1 MIHPRL
7 KTRFETIRRSL
18 GTVGFLI
25 VWLSAVPVQG
35 AGPERALN
43 REQAAAVIR
52 EHVLSQAPWK
62 AENIDVRVA
71 PFAPVSMP
79 LGAVN
84 YRVLKPAKGI
94 TPGVHGFLLA
104 AEIAGAEAAR
114 FWVKAEIKIFDEVVV
129 TSYPL
134 ARREVVTAA
143 GVRVERRDVS
153 SLTARPF
160 TRVEEVVG
168 QQTARFVEVNE
179 VITQK
184 TIEHPTLMKRGS
196 PIILVYETGTLRV
209 EVPGAAEEAGKA
221 GDLIQVKNPSSGK
234 LLRGVVVDGRTVRI
248 N

>member
-1 MIHPRL
+1 MMDPRL
-7 KTRFETIRRSL
+7 ETRSKMNRRSL
-18 GTVGFLI
+18 GSVGFLI
-25 VWLSAVPVQG
+25 VWLCAAPVQG
-35 AGPERALN
+35 AGPERTPS
-43 REQAAAVIR
+43 REQTAAVIR

-62 AENIDVRVA
+62 AENLEVRVA

-94 TPGVHGFLLA
+94 TPGVHSFLLA

-153 SLTARPF
+153 SLAARPF
-160 TRVEEVVG
+160 TRVEEVLG

-196 PIILVYETGTLRV
+196 PVILVYETGSLRV
-209 EVPGAAEEAGKA
+209 EAPGAAEEAGKA

>member
-1 MIHPRL
+1 MIHPL
-7 KTRFETIRRSL
+7 LGISFATIRRSL
-18 GTVGFLI
+18 A
-25 VWLSAVPVQG
+25 WLLMAWLCAVPVQG
-35 AGPERALN
+35 AGPERTPN
-43 REQAAAVIR
+43 RGQVAAVIR

-62 AENIDVRVA
+62 AENVDVRVA

-104 AEIAGAEAAR
+104 AEIAGKEAAR

-160 TRVEEVVG
+160 TRIEEVLG
-168 QQTARFVEVNE
+168 QQTARFVEGNE

-184 TIEHPTLMKRGS
+184 TIERPTLVKRGS
-196 PIILVYETGTLRV
+196 PIILVYETGSLRV
-209 EVPGAAEEAGKA
+209 EAPGAAEEAGKA

>member
-7 KTRFETIRRSL
+7 GNRFATIRRSL
-18 GTVGFLI
+18 A
-25 VWLSAVPVQG
+25 WLLMAWLCAVPVQG
-35 AGPERALN
+35 AGPERTPS
-43 REQAAAVIR
+43 REQIAAVIR

-62 AENIDVRVA
+62 AENVDVRVA
-71 PFAPVSMP
+71 PFAPVFMP

-104 AEIAGAEAAR
+104 AEIAGAETAR

-153 SLTARPF
+153 SLGARPF
-160 TRVEEVVG
+160 TRIEEVLG

-184 TIEHPTLMKRGS
+184 TIERPTLMKRGS
-196 PIILVYETGTLRV
+196 PIILVYETGSLRV
-209 EVPGAAEEAGKA
+209 EAPGAAEEAGKA
-221 GDLIQVKNPSSGK
+221 GERIQVKNPSSGK

>member
-18 GTVGFLI
+18 GLAYFLI
-25 VWLSAVPVQG
+25 AWLCAAPVQG
-35 AGPERALN
+35 AGPERTLN
-43 REQAAAVIR
+43 RGQVAAVIR
-52 EHVLSQAPWK
+52 EYVLSQAPWK
-62 AENIDVRVA
+62 AENVEVRVA
-71 PFAPVSMP
+71 PLMPVSMP
-79 LGAVN
+79 SGAVD
-84 YRVLKPAKGI
+84 YRVLKPTQGI
-94 TPGVHGFLLA
+94 TPGVHGFLVVG
-104 AEIAGAEAAR
+104 EIGGKEAAR

-153 SLTARPF
+153 SLAARPF
-160 TRVEEVVG
+160 TRIEEVLG

-184 TIEHPTLMKRGS
+184 TIERPTLMKRGS
-196 PIILVYETGTLRV
+196 PIILVYETGSLRV
-209 EVPGAAEEAGKA
+209 EAPEAAEEAGKA